1 PRSTLFPYT
10 TLFRSYL
17 VEDDK
22 VTLYQRLFNPT
33 YITVQEGYLFTLAR
47 GGIEIYQDSNLIYED
62 HSEAHSPTHIF
73 FEPTLQMI
81 FTANYHV
88 GQISTYKFEGTL
100 TKKVQTIIYPT
111 G

>member
-1 PRSTLFPYT
+1 MKFLVGTYT
-10 TLFRSYL
+10 KKNSEGIYL

-73 FEPTLQMI
+73 LNQHF
-81 FTANYHV
+81 
-88 GQISTYKFEGTL
+88 K
-100 TKKVQTIIYPT
+100 
-111 G
+111 